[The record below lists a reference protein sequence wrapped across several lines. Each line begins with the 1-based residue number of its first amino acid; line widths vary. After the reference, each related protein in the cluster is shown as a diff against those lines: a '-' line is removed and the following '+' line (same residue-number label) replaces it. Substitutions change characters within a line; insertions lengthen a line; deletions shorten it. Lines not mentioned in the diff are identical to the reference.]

1 MGNKTVLI
9 TGATGKQGGAV
20 AHELLRAGGF
30 NIRALT
36 RKPDSDAA
44 KALAKA
50 GAEIV
55 TGDLDDAASLAKA
68 LDGVWGVWAVQ
79 NTWEAGVEKEEE
91 QGKRLAKVA
100 REKGVE
106 HYVYTS
112 VASAQRKTGIPHFD
126 NKWRVE
132 ETVRSL
138 KFPSTVII
146 RPVYFMENLLSP
158 WTLNGDKLMIALQP
172 TTKLQMVAVEDIG
185 KLGALAFT
193 RAAELNGKA
202 IDLAGDEVTMPQAA
216 SILSEGLGK
225 QLSFVQVPIEAVRG
239 QSEDMAL
246 MLEWFDTV
254 GYDADIEGVQKQY
267 GLKFSRLADW
277 ARKQRS

>member
-1 MGNKTVLI
+1 MANKTILI

-30 NIRALT
+30 TVRAMT

-50 GAEIV
+50 GAQIV
-55 TGDLDDAASLAKA
+55 VGDLDDAKSLEKA
-68 LDGVWGVWAVQ
+68 VEGAWGVFAMA

-91 QGKRLAKVA
+91 QGKRLAKIA
-100 REKGVE
+100 RDKGVE
-106 HYVYTS
+106 HYVYSS
-112 VASAQRKTGIPHFD
+112 VGSAHRKTGVPHFD

-132 ETVRSL
+132 DTVRSL
-138 KFPSTVII
+138 KFPSTVIL

-158 WTLNGDKLMIALQP
+158 WTLNGDKLMIALPP
-172 TTKLQMVAVEDIG
+172 TTKLQMVSVEDIG
-185 KLGALAFT
+185 KIGALAFT
-193 RAAELNGKA
+193 RAKELNGQE
-202 IDLAGDEVTMPQAA
+202 IDFAGDSVTFTEVA

-225 QLSFVQVPIEAVRG
+225 QLTFVQLPIDAVRQ

-246 MLEWFDTV
+246 MLEWFVKT
-254 GYDADIEGVQKQY
+254 GYDADIEGVQKKH
-267 GLKFSRLADW
+267 GVKFSRLADW
-277 ARKQRS
+277 ARKQR